1 MEYLNIAVVSSD
13 DAYNRTLCMSLLHS
27 CRQLKV
33 TAFTSR
39 QFVLAWSEHQGSS
52 AFYDCYDLILW
63 AGDEICDS
71 YGDNIIFLTDRSS
84 LVNIDYDARRFA
96 LYKYEPTTELVA
108 LIFDIYSHL
117 TGRSVSLV
125 KRDNVRVVAFASC
138 AGGVGCTTLA
148 RAVCQDFAR
157 FRGRRVLYLS
167 LEEVESAG
175 DFLSFPQEIKT
186 EGEYLYRLL
195 GKKEAPFLESYL
207 IKDSF
212 GISSFAPAAG
222 KNPFRELT
230 RADMQTVLA
239 ALMDSGMFDEIIAD
253 VSTCLDEAAIA
264 LLEPAAHICLI
275 AKTAQPGCRE
285 KNYMKQ
291 LKSFCGEEVCERLIR
306 VDRRFDSSQELN
318 PIASI
323 EGEFGRFVS
332 KLTERLLDVVK

>member
-13 DAYNRTLCMSLLHS
+13 EDYNRTLCMSLLHS
-27 CRQLKV
+27 CLQIEV
-33 TAFTSR
+33 TAYTSR
-39 QFVLAWSEHQGSS
+39 QFVLAWSEHQGSG

-71 YGDNIIFLTDRSS
+71 YGDNIIYLTDRSS
-84 LVNIDYDARRFA
+84 LVNIDYEARRFA
-96 LYKYEPTTELVA
+96 LYKYESTTDLVA
-108 LIFDIYSHL
+108 LIFDIYSYL
-117 TGRSVSLV
+117 TGRSLSLV

-157 FRGRRVLYLS
+157 FRDCKVLYLS
-167 LEEVESAG
+167 LEEVESTG

-195 GKKEAPFLESYL
+195 GKKETPFLESYL
-207 IKDSF
+207 VKDCF
-212 GISSFAPAAG
+212 GVSSFAPAAG
-222 KNPFRELT
+222 KNPFRDLT
-230 RADMQTVLA
+230 YADMQTVLA
-239 ALMDSGMFDEIIAD
+239 ALMDSGMFDVIVAD

-264 LLEPAAHICLI
+264 LLEPAVHICLI
-275 AKTAQPGCRE
+275 AKTTQPSCRE
-285 KNYMKQ
+285 KNYRKQ
-291 LKSFCGEEVCERLIR
+291 LEISCGEEAGKGLIR
-306 VDRRFDSSQELN
+306 IDRRFNSSQELS